1 MNDAS
6 PLVPPNTVP
15 ADMYATLFDNLIN
28 GLAYCRAEYEGDT
41 AVDFIYLLVNEA
53 FCRQTGLPDVTGRRA
68 SEAIPGITQ
77 TDRALIERYGR
88 VARGG
93 AAERFEH
100 YVEALKMWFSISVF
114 SPAPDHFIAVFD
126 VITERKNAELALR
139 QSERRLARVIEG
151 SDQGFW
157 EWNLQTGEFSVSPRF
172 ETMLG
177 YAPGEMKL
185 DPANWPAYVDPDDLR
200 LAHES
205 IRRHTEG
212 AIPAHEVELRMLT
225 KSGAWHWVLTCGRVV
240 ERDAAGNPT
249 MMSGTHTDIHQKKQ
263 AELALRQAAAVYE
276 NTQEG
281 VLITDADGH
290 IVSVNRAFTAMT
302 GYTLDEVLGMTA
314 SILKSGRHDAVF
326 FAAMWA
332 EIAATGR
339 WQGELWNRRK
349 NGEIYPQLTSISA
362 VRDGRGHVSR
372 YVGVL
377 TDISAIK
384 ASEER
389 LEFLAH
395 HDPLTNLPNRLT
407 LFSRIER
414 AMKVA
419 KREGHSTALLMLDLD
434 RFKDVNDSF
443 GHLVGDSLL
452 QRVAEGLRCRLRE
465 VDTLSRLGGDEF
477 TILLEKLH
485 RPDDASRVAED
496 ILDTL
501 RTPWTLPGGSQL
513 RVSASI
519 GIAHYPGS
527 AVSPEELLQQADA
540 AMYRAKR
547 EGRGRYHYFSQD
559 LTHAARARLE
569 LESALRSAIENGEL
583 RAYFQPQ
590 IDIRSG
596 HLVGAEALVRWH
608 KNGDRVIAPDAFIPL
623 AEETGLI
630 VPLGEWMLREACHQ
644 ASSWPARRGNPL
656 GVAVNVAAAQI
667 RRADFADMV
676 LGILAGSGLP
686 PERLELE
693 LTESSL
699 QGEEDAGLAQ
709 LARLRDAGVRIAIDD
724 FGTGYSSLAYLKRL
738 PLDVLKID
746 RSFVEHVVNRRDDR
760 EIVTAIVQIG
770 RTLGFKVIA
779 EGVETQA
786 QLDILDGLA
795 CDLYQGYLCSKPLPA
810 EDFMAFA
817 KHGTALG
824 NRSPQ

>member
-1 MNDAS
+1 MNEAHQPGQHDG
-6 PLVPPNTVP
+6 VP
-15 ADMYATLFDNLIN
+15 ADIYAALFDNLIN

-41 AVDFIYLLVNEA
+41 AVDFTYLLVNDA
-53 FCRQTGLPDVTGRRA
+53 FAKQTGLQQVAGRRA
-68 SEAIPGITQ
+68 SEVIPGITQ
-77 TDRALIERYGR
+77 TDQALIARYGR
-88 VARGG
+88 IARGSG
-93 AAERFEH
+93 AERFEQ

-114 SPAPDHFIAVFD
+114 SPAPDHFVAIFD

-151 SDQGFW
+151 SAQGFW
-157 EWNLQTGEFSVSPRF
+157 EWNLQSGEFSVSARF

-185 DPANWPAYVDPDDLR
+185 DPVNWPAYVDPDDLR

-212 AIPAHEVELRMLT
+212 AIPAHEVELRLLT
-225 KSGAWHWVLTCGRVV
+225 KSGEWHWVLTCGRVV
-240 ERDAAGNPT
+240 ERDAAGRPT

-314 SILKSGRHDAVF
+314 SMLKSGRHDAIF

-419 KREGHSTALLMLDLD
+419 RREGHATALLMLDLD

-496 ILDTL
+496 ILETL
-501 RTPWTLPGGSQL
+501 RTPWELPGGSQL

-527 AVSPEELLQQADA
+527 AASPEELLQQADA

-569 LESALRSAIENGEL
+569 MESALRSAIDAGDL

-590 IDIRSG
+590 IDIRNG

-608 KNGDRVIAPDAFIPL
+608 KGDGGVVTPDTFIPL

-630 VPLGEWMLREACHQ
+630 VPLGEWMLREACQQ
-644 ASSWPARRGNPL
+644 ACSWPARKDPL

-667 RRADFADMV
+667 RRPDFADMV
-676 LGILAGSGLP
+676 LGILTSSGLP
-686 PERLELE
+686 AERLELE

-699 QGEEDAGLAQ
+699 QGEDEAGLAQ
-709 LARLRDAGVRIAIDD
+709 LARLREAGVRIAIDD

-738 PLDVLKID
+738 PLDVLKVD

-786 QLDILDGLA
+786 QLDILDGIA
-795 CDLYQGYLCSKPLPA
+795 CDLYQGYLCSKPMPA

-817 KHGTALG
+817 KHGAALG
-824 NRSPQ
+824 DRSPQ